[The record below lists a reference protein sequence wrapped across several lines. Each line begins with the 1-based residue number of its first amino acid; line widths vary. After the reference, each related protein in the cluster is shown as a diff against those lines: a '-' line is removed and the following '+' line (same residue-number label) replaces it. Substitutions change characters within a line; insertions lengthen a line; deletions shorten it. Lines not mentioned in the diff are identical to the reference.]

1 MVVAVTTQEKLVAN
15 TRQHILK
22 YVYFQQYREC
32 GILLHIYT
40 QTCGYHQ
47 ETDTPMTI
55 FAEKRKANTR
65 KGDFLNPRLSEFST
79 VYTRRGGGDRE
90 AHGPVT
96 VSIQLTSLRICSA
109 LNSFYQVPIFLIE
122 NLFLYLSV

>member
-1 MVVAVTTQEKLVAN
+1 
-15 TRQHILK
+15 
-22 YVYFQQYREC
+22 
-32 GILLHIYT
+32 
-40 QTCGYHQ
+40 
-47 ETDTPMTI
+47 MTV
-55 FAEKRKANTR
+55 FAEKRKTNTR
-65 KGDFLNPRLSEFST
+65 KGDFLNPHLSEFST
-79 VYTRRGGGDRE
+79 VYTRRGGGDRK